1 MATPIIGIPTTR
13 ISEAFIRERM
23 LNQVMYDQEQLFRVQ
38 QQLSTGRRFEAP
50 SSDPVAA
57 MRVVVLQQL
66 LARKTQ
72 MRTNLSTNLSFLSA
86 TDNALSS
93 VSGLLAE
100 ARATAISALGTT
112 STDVQRRAAAQQ
124 IDQVIGQLLDTGNRQ
139 FRGRYLFA
147 GSQDG
152 VRPFSPVGANSIEYL
167 GNESRLSSF
176 GDIGLLFDT
185 NITGAE
191 VFGAISA
198 EVRGS
203 GTLTP
208 VLTYDT
214 KLTDL
219 FGGAG
224 VSLGSIEISDGT
236 RKSIVDLSGAVTL
249 GDLAAK
255 IKANPPA
262 GRQLNVHITDKR
274 LYIAFAQPEGTNLSI
289 RDVGGGTTAYQLG
302 ILRDTG
308 VGEGYIESRD
318 LQPALM
324 PTTLLE
330 NILGAKATAF
340 LHSRGRDNDLVIRA
354 AVPGER
360 TAAGVALN
368 GVQISLIHDNSIS
381 VGAEFV
387 EYTPGVSLV
396 IHIVQDYSR
405 AYHVRDAIN
414 RAYEAGQI
422 PFYAEL
428 DPLEALNHGEGVIDA
443 RATAVTANGWGEALD
458 KDAGLQIVNRERTT
472 TISFSRAQTVEDLL
486 NLLNGAGAGLTAS
499 INDDRNGINVR
510 SRTSGCDFMIG
521 ENGGTTASQLGLR
534 TFTEALR
541 LEQLNHG
548 NGVHTLPAYNPQYA
562 MALLENPGVP
572 NSRIRFRATSLGA
585 DWNDFQI
592 ELVDTADPPSLI
604 YDPLSKKM
612 TFYINEGSTTAND
625 VLALFATQAPPEAQ
639 AAWELTLPNNP
650 DGSPNDGTGLVA
662 AGLALTAGGDDAG
675 VEFYIYR
682 TDGVRLGIDIS
693 AAVTIGDV
701 IQQINNHINNADG
714 RLTASLSR
722 YGNGIE
728 LTDGSLGTQP
738 LRVVRN
744 PLSTA
749 AIDLGLVSVGEDSA
763 SVPAIPG
770 VPVQLTGRDVNPLE
784 TQSVFTAL
792 LRIKEG
798 LLADDMRLVQ
808 RGVEMLDAT
817 RIDMDFARAELGARQ
832 QGLSAIQDSQESEY
846 INLRKAMSDD
856 YDANM
861 EEVISELMA
870 RQAAYQASLIA
881 MGKIFQMSL
890 LNYL

>member
-13 ISEAFIRERM
+13 ISEAFIRQRM

-66 LARKTQ
+66 LTRKTQ
-72 MRTNLSTNLSFLSA
+72 MRTNISTNLSFLSA
-86 TDNALSS
+86 TDNAVSS

-100 ARATAISALGTT
+100 ARGTAIAALGTT
-112 STDVQRRAAAQQ
+112 STEVQRRAAAQQ
-124 IDQVIGQLLDTGNRQ
+124 IDQTIRQLLDTGNRQ

-147 GSQDG
+147 GSQDS
-152 VRPFSPVGANSIEYL
+152 VRPFSTVGANSIEYQ
-167 GNESRLSSF
+167 GNEARLSSF

-191 VFGAISA
+191 VFGAVSA
-198 EVRGS
+198 AVRG
-203 GTLTP
+203 TANLTP

-214 KLTDL
+214 KLADL

-236 RKSIVDLSGAVTL
+236 NKSVVDLSGAVTL

-262 GRQLNVHITDKR
+262 GRALNVHITDKK
-274 LYIAFAQPEGTNLSI
+274 LYIRFAQPEGANLSI

-318 LQPALM
+318 LQPALT

-340 LHSRGRDNDLVIRA
+340 LHSAGSDNDLVIRA
-354 AVPGER
+354 AVPGEQ

-368 GVQISLIHDNSIS
+368 GVQISLIHDNTIS
-381 VGAEFV
+381 VGNEFV
-387 EYTPGVSLV
+387 EYTPGESLV
-396 IHIVQDYSR
+396 IHIVQNYSR

-414 RAYEAGQI
+414 RAFALGQI

-428 DPLEALNHGEGVIDA
+428 DPLEALNNGEGVIDA
-443 RATAVTANGWGEALD
+443 RATAVTANGWGEAFD
-458 KDAGLQIVNRERTT
+458 KDAGLQIVNREATT
-472 TISFSRAQTVEDLL
+472 TISFSRAQTIEDML
-486 NLLNGAGAGLTAS
+486 NIINGAGAGLMAS
-499 INDDRNGINVR
+499 INADRNGIDVR
-510 SRTSGCDFMIG
+510 SRVSGCDFMIG

-534 TFTEALR
+534 TFSQQIR
-541 LEQLNHG
+541 LERLNHG
-548 NGVHTLPAYNPQYA
+548 HGVDTLPAYNPQYA
-562 MALLENPGVP
+562 EAIFDSGVE
-572 NSRIRFRATSLGA
+572 NSRIRFRARQLGA
-585 DWNDFQI
+585 DWNGFQI
-592 ELVDTADPPSLI
+592 ELADTLDPPRFV
-604 YDPLSKKM
+604 YDPLGKRL
-612 TFYINEGSTTAND
+612 TFYINEGATTAND
-625 VLALFATQAPPEAQ
+625 ILAIFAAQAPPEAL

-650 DGSPNDGTGLVA
+650 DGSRNDGTGLVA
-662 AGLALTAGGDDAG
+662 TGSVTTDGGDDAG

-693 AAVTIGDV
+693 GAVTVGDV
-701 IQQINNHINNADG
+701 IQRINNHIHNADG
-714 RLTASLSR
+714 RLTAALSR
-722 YGNGIE
+722 YGNGIQ
-728 LTDGSLGTQP
+728 LTDSSLGAQP

-749 AIDLGLVSVGEDSA
+749 AADLGLVPPGADSA
-763 SVPAIPG
+763 SVPAVPG
-770 VPVQLTGRDVNPLE
+770 ESVALTGRDVNPLE
-784 TQSVFTAL
+784 TESIFTAL

-808 RGVEMLDAT
+808 RGIQMLDTT
-817 RIDMDFARAELGARQ
+817 RTNMDFARAELGARQ
-832 QGLSAIQDSQESEY
+832 QGLAAIQDAQESED
-846 INLRKAMSDD
+846 INLRKALSDD

-861 EEVISELMA
+861 EQVVSELTA
-870 RQAAYQASLIA
+870 RQAAYQAALIA